1 MGVAGLDSCVIL
13 LLFLQRPLILRSG
26 LHHPGQPRHL
36 QHLHLLRLLL
46 QGAGQDSQHQDQD
59 RQTVFDLLKNKDDTS
74 ICQTWSK
81 PPVLRIIENIA
92 FITTCKAADTNT
104 FGIIFGKKGY
114 SDMAAI
120 AIALLA
126 ILNFVLLIGA
136 RGVAQYSTAPR
147 SCRVPPPSP
156 ELCHPLP
163 PQVPQQVPPG

>member
-1 MGVAGLDSCVIL
+1 M
-13 LLFLQRPLILRSG
+13 LR
-26 LHHPGQPRHL
+26 
-36 QHLHLLRLLL
+36 
-46 QGAGQDSQHQDQD
+46 
-59 RQTVFDLLKNKDDTS
+59 T
-74 ICQTWSK
+74 
-81 PPVLRIIENIA
+81 IENIA

-104 FGIIFGKKGY
+104 FGVIFGKKGY

-147 SCRVPPPSP
+147 SCRVPPLSP
-156 ELCHPLP
+156 EPCHPLP